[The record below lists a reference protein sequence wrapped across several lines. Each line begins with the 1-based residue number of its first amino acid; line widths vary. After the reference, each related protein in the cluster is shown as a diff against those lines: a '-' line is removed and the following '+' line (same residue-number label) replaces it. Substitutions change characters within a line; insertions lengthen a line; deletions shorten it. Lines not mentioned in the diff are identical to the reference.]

1 MPRNMPTQ
9 GSAFD
14 WPARAKGDLALARI
28 ALPEGGF
35 YEDLC
40 FHAQQTAE
48 KALKAVYLSRGWPFR
63 HTHDLEELV
72 HGLQH
77 QGLAVPEDVKRAF
90 ILTIYAS
97 EARYPG
103 IGDPVTPDEHAE
115 AVALAQAY
123 CSGPQA

>member
-1 MPRNMPTQ
+1 MPTQ

-48 KALKAVYLSRGWPFR
+48 KALKAVLSLP
-63 HTHDLEELV
+63 
-72 HGLQH
+72 
-77 QGLAVPEDVKRAF
+77 GLAF
-90 ILTIYAS
+90 S
-97 EARYPG
+97 
-103 IGDPVTPDEHAE
+103 
-115 AVALAQAY
+115 AY
-123 CSGPQA
+123 S